1 MITVTLRIWRSGNAF
16 TNHTVNVPKGSY
28 VIDAIERVYADPTSG
43 LVWRHACHHASCG
56 SCGLRINGLE
66 KLPCV
71 TPLADYA
78 PGKPITLRPLAHFSR
93 MADLVVDFAPFFE
106 RMRAVGMPIVRAA
119 ETAETNETNAAGGT
133 PGLEESR
140 PPAPG
145 YGVAGADVSESC
157 LDNAHDLRFE
167 NCIECG
173 LCVSACPA
181 MANARFMGPAAL
193 AAAERLMEE
202 PRGADLGSLLQR
214 VDSQTG
220 IWSCRSSYQCSAV
233 CPTGV
238 DPAGA
243 IIRLRQ
249 RILDY

>member
-1 MITVTLRIWRSGNAF
+1 MITITLRIWRSGTTF

-28 VIDAIERVYADPTSG
+28 VIDAIERVYADPSSG

-78 PGKPITLRPLAHFSR
+78 PGKPITLRPLAHFPR

-106 RMRAVGMPIVRAA
+106 RMRAVGMPIVRAD
-119 ETAETNETNAAGGT
+119 ETITATADGT
-133 PGLEESR
+133 PG
-140 PPAPG
+140 P
-145 YGVAGADVSESC
+145 DVSGSDVSDSC
-157 LDNAHDLRFE
+157 LDNTHDLRFE

-202 PRGADLGSLLQR
+202 PRGADLASLMQR
-214 VDSQTG
+214 VDTQDG

-233 CPTGV
+233 CPTTV

-243 IIRLRQ
+243 IIRLRK
-249 RILDY
+249 RILDF

>member
-1 MITVTLRIWRSGNAF
+1 MITVTLRIWRTGNRYQD
-16 TNHTVNVPKGSY
+16 HTVSVPEGST
-28 VIDAIERVYADPTSG
+28 VIDAIERVYAQPDTG

-56 SCGLRINGLE
+56 SCGLRIDGVE

-78 PGKPITLRPLAHFSR
+78 PGNPVTLMPLAHLPR
-93 MADLVVDFAPFFE
+93 IADLVVDFAPFFE
-106 RMRAVGMPIVRAA
+106 RMRAIGMPIIRED
-119 ETAETNETNAAGGT
+119 ETTG
-133 PGLEESR
+133 
-140 PPAPG
+140 
-145 YGVAGADVSESC
+145 
-157 LDNAHDLRFE
+157 LDNQHDLRFE

-181 MANARFMGPAAL
+181 MANPRFLGPAAL
-193 AAAERLMEE
+193 AAAERLLQE
-202 PRGADLGSLLQR
+202 PRGADIGALLQR
-214 VDSQTG
+214 VDATTG

-233 CPTGV
+233 CPTAA

-249 RILDY
+249 RL

>member
-1 MITVTLRIWRSGNAF
+1 MISITLRIWRTSNVY
-16 TNHTVNVPKGSY
+16 TNHTVSVPEGSY
-28 VIDAIERVYADPTSG
+28 VIDAIERVYVQPGSG

-56 SCGLRINGLE
+56 SCGLRINGVE

-71 TPLADYA
+71 TLLSDYS
-78 PGKPITLRPLAHFSR
+78 PGKPITLQPLAHFPHI
-93 MADLVVDFAPFFE
+93 ADLVVDFAPFFE
-106 RMRAVGMPIVRAA
+106 RMQSVGMPIIRAD
-119 ETAETNETNAAGGT
+119 ET
-133 PGLEESR
+133 
-140 PPAPG
+140 
-145 YGVAGADVSESC
+145 VAGDKSSRDTSPPC

-181 MANARFMGPAAL
+181 MANPRFIGPAAL
-193 AAAERLMEE
+193 AASERLMEE
-202 PRGADLGSLLQR
+202 PRGAELTSLLQR
-214 VDSQTG
+214 VDGAAG

-243 IIRLRQ
+243 IIRLRH
-249 RILDY
+249 RIL

>member
-1 MITVTLRIWRSGNAF
+1 MMTATLRVWRTGNHF
-16 TNHTVNVPKGSY
+16 TEHTVSVPEGSY
-28 VIDAIERVYADPTSG
+28 VIDAIERVYVQPEGG

-56 SCGLRINGLE
+56 SCGLRINGVE
-66 KLPCV
+66 KLPCI
-71 TPLADYA
+71 TLLSDYPA
-78 PGKPITLRPLAHFSR
+78 RKPITLMPLAHFPR

-106 RMRAVGMPIVRAA
+106 HMRAVGMPIIRQDETTSGAA
-119 ETAETNETNAAGGT
+119 CT
-133 PGLEESR
+133 
-140 PPAPG
+140 
-145 YGVAGADVSESC
+145 
-157 LDNAHDLRFE
+157 LDNKEDLRFE

-181 MANARFMGPAAL
+181 MANPRFIGPAAL

-202 PRGADLGSLLQR
+202 PRGADLAQVLKL
-214 VDSQTG
+214 VDAQTG

-249 RILDY
+249 RL

>member
-1 MITVTLRIWRSGNAF
+1 MTIIETAGTTTVTLRIWRTDNHF
-16 TNHTVNVPKGSY
+16 VEHTVAVPAGSY
-28 VIDAIERVYADPTSG
+28 VIDAIERVYAQPGTG

-56 SCGLRINGLE
+56 SCGLRINGVE

-71 TPLADYA
+71 TLLSDYPA
-78 PGKPITLRPLAHFSR
+78 GKPITLMPLAHFPR
-93 MADLVVDFAPFFE
+93 IADLVVDFVPFFDHL
-106 RMRAVGMPIVRAA
+106 RAVGMPIVRRD
-119 ETAETNETNAAGGT
+119 ETA
-133 PGLEESR
+133 P
-140 PPAPG
+140 
-145 YGVAGADVSESC
+145 V
-157 LDNAHDLRFE
+157 LDNKHDLRFE

-181 MANARFMGPAAL
+181 MANPRFLGPAAL

-202 PRGADLGSLLQR
+202 SRGADLAHLLQL
-214 VDSQTG
+214 VDQTNG

-243 IIRLRQ
+243 IIRLRKKT
-249 RILDY
+249 